1 MLARISSQDQ
11 RVSQDVTRRLSSCGV
26 RPPCSVVV
34 SNRDG
39 SITLSGEIEH
49 ERQRRSA
56 VRAAQNTAGVKRVVD
71 QLQVISKI
79 SHCRQRGLTT
89 PYLQF

>member
-11 RVSQDVTRRLSSCGV
+11 RVSQNVTRQLSHRGV
-26 RPPCSVVV
+26 RPPCNVVV

-39 SITLSGEIEH
+39 SITLSGQIEH
-49 ERQRRSA
+49 EYQRRPA

-71 QLQVISKI
+71 QLQVTSKT
-79 SHCRQRGLTT
+79 SHGKQRGFTT
-89 PYLQF
+89 PHFQF